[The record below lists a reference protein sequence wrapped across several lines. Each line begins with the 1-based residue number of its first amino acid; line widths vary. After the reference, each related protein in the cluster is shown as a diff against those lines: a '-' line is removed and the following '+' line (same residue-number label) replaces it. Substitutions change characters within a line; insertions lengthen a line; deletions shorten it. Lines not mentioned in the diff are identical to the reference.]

1 MIVLCIRYVI
11 DPHKYRD
18 FEEYA
23 RHWPEPVRRC
33 GGELIGYYLPTKL
46 AGPTNVALA
55 LIGFPDLAAYE
66 RYRQQGQ
73 RSLNRCSGKDFQQ
86 EVFVPTTTAA
96 FHRQAHPGGVLL
108 Q

>member
-66 RYRQQGQ
+66 RYRQALMADGDATANIARAEKSGCILVEE
-73 RSLNRCSGKDFQQ
+73 RSF
-86 EVFVPTTTAA
+86 
-96 FHRQAHPGGVLL
+96 L
-108 Q
+108 QCV